1 MGPRRES
8 PRQPLVLWRL
18 RPRSVKPKPLAA
30 HWLRSDVHTAV
41 GEHCIG
47 QFPRTAAHFFDS
59 RHRNPDYRFNRPIS
73 VQFNGDNL
81 ANRIYYTSSN
91 FGSQVENQV
100 APGAAPTG
108 LADGVFRILIQQVS
122 SIGYCGDALS
132 RRCQR
137 VAFWLCVRTVYSG
150 GSAAVS
156 RLALPQ

>member
-1 MGPRRES
+1 MRRALSMLANGSASRISTSAACPVATE
-8 PRQPLVLWRL
+8 
-18 RPRSVKPKPLAA
+18 PRSVKPKPLAA

-47 QFPRTAAHFFDS
+47 QFPRTAAHLFDS

-73 VQFNGDNL
+73 VQYNGDNL

-108 LADGVFRILIQQVS
+108 LLTVS
-122 SIGYCGDALS
+122 FAY
-132 RRCQR
+132 
-137 VAFWLCVRTVYSG
+137 
-150 GSAAVS
+150 
-156 RLALPQ
+156 